1 MTILTDYLDGKGIEY
16 EVLSHERTFAGIEEA
31 RALGIEADEV
41 LKTVILDTREG
52 HVALVLPSGERL
64 DMRLVR
70 EAVDDPEATLATE
83 SEISH
88 DFGGF
93 ELGALPPVAPLLG
106 VDTIVDATV
115 RDHGPV
121 VFAAG
126 TQTESVKVEAQALF
140 GFQPVRY
147 AQIAEAWAQGRA

>member
-1 MTILTDYLDGKGIEY
+1 
-16 EVLSHERTFAGIEEA
+16 
-31 RALGIEADEV
+31 
-41 LKTVILDTREG
+41 
-52 HVALVLPSGERL
+52 
-64 DMRLVR
+64 VR